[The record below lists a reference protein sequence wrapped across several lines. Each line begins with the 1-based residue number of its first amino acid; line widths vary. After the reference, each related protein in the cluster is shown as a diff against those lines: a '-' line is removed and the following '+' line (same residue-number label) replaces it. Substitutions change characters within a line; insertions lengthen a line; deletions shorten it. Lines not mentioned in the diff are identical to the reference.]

1 MLAPPPASLLD
12 EKSVLSHASLNTP
25 TVYPKDSSRSSLY
38 LSGYHLSHVWA
49 CSIYLFHQ
57 HIISFGR
64 SHFTPVSAILVAAIR
79 KESNLP
85 RIAAK
90 RCQSRVLQRSDQK
103 GSIQREGEEDE
114 LQGRR
119 RSATPS
125 RLHRGRNRAVEST
138 P

>member
-1 MLAPPPASLLD
+1 MGLL
-12 EKSVLSHASLNTP
+12 N
-25 TVYPKDSSRSSLY
+25 
-38 LSGYHLSHVWA
+38 
-49 CSIYLFHQ
+49 
-57 HIISFGR
+57 ISF
-64 SHFTPVSAILVAAIR
+64 SPAHYIFWEITFPPVSAILVAAIR

-90 RCQSRVLQRSDQK
+90 RCKSRVLQRSDQK